1 MAVIITEPSR
11 TFSEF
16 LLMPGYTDENCKP
29 ENVSLKTPL
38 TKFKRGEEPAITLNI
53 PMTSAIMQAVSD
65 DKMAIALAQGRR
77 RFFYLRL
84 AVHPVAVRHDPSRQI
99 L

>member
-38 TKFKRGEEPAITLNI
+38 TKFKRGEELNSPKASSREAFLLAIGEFYCPASRNC
-53 PMTSAIMQAVSD
+53 P
-65 DKMAIALAQGRR
+65 
-77 RFFYLRL
+77 FFL
-84 AVHPVAVRHDPSRQI
+84 
-99 L
+99 